1 MSDEPELLTTETGPR
16 EISNRSILVL
26 MGALIVLGSVAGAA
40 AVSFR
45 FGLGVLLGG
54 LLAALNYAWLNSS
67 LKALFSGE
75 ASTRTVLLALKYV
88 LRYIIIGV
96 VLFAVYATD
105 AVPVVAVIAG
115 LASFA
120 IAVVI
125 QGLKNIFT
133 SS

>member
-1 MSDEPELLTTETGPR
+1 MSDESELLTTGPGPR
-16 EISNRSILVL
+16 EISNRSILAL

-40 AVSFR
+40 AVSLR

-54 LLAALNYAWLNSS
+54 VLAFLNYFWLDSS

-88 LRYIIIGV
+88 LRYIVIGA
-96 VLFAVYATD
+96 VLFVVYVTD
-105 AVPVVAVIAG
+105 FVPVVAVIAG
-115 LASFA
+115 LGSFA